1 MEESDLLRIV
11 PGSFLFGFC
20 NLWGFGAGIFGFYNG
35 EVNEFQ

>member
-20 NLWGFGAGIFGFYNG
+20 NLWGLGADIFGSYNG
-35 EVNEFQ
+35 GVSEF